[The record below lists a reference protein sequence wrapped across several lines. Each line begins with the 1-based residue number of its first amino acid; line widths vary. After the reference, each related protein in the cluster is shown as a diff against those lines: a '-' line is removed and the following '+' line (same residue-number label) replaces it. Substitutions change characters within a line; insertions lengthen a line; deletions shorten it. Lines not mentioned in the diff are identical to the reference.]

1 MTGEQVEEKG
11 ISTTRRSDAREVE
24 EGGPE
29 VEESPNHK
37 LMP

>member
-11 ISTTRRSDAREVE
+11 ISTTRRSDAKVE

-37 LMP
+37 LTP